1 MNEKIINGGDFVV
14 CDFCNGGDETM
25 GGMIVGNSAI
35 CGDCTDEWIWKK
47 GYKRDTDPED
57 YKDDLGID
65 EVFDREKSFK
75 DNVLEYRLKV
85 YGTSDAITVIKT
97 F

>member
-1 MNEKIINGGDFVV
+1 
-14 CDFCNGGDETM
+14 
-25 GGMIVGNSAI
+25 MIVVSSAI
-35 CGDCTDEWIWKK
+35 FGDCTDEWILKK
-47 GYKRDTDPED
+47 GYKSDTDPED
-57 YKDDLGID
+57 YKDDLGIA
-65 EVFDREKSFK
+65 EVFDKERSFK

>member
-1 MNEKIINGGDFVV
+1 MNEKIINGGDVV
-14 CDFCNGGDETM
+14 ICDFCNGGDETI
-25 GGMIVGNSAI
+25 GGVIVGSSAV
-35 CGDCTDEWIWKK
+35 CGDCTDRY
-47 GYKRDTDPED
+47 GYDKED
-57 YKDDLGID
+57 YEYANEVS
-65 EVFDREKSFK
+65 EVFDKERSFK

>member
-1 MNEKIINGGDFVV
+1 MNEKIINGGDVV
-14 CDFCNGGDETM
+14 ICDVCNGGDETM
-25 GGMIVGNSAI
+25 GGVIVGSSAV
-35 CGDCTDEWIWKK
+35 CGDCTDRY
-47 GYKRDTDPED
+47 GYDKED
-57 YKDDLGID
+57 YEYANEVS
-65 EVFDREKSFK
+65 EVFDKERSFK

>member
-1 MNEKIINGGDFVV
+1 MNEKIINGGDVV
-14 CDFCNGGDETM
+14 ICDFCNGGDKTM
-25 GGMIVGNSAI
+25 GGVIVGSSAV
-35 CGDCTDEWIWKK
+35 CGDCTDRY
-47 GYKRDTDPED
+47 GYDKED
-57 YKDDLGID
+57 YEYANEVS
-65 EVFDREKSFK
+65 EVFDKERSFK